1 MEALKEWPA
10 GPGQVQ
16 ENDFPYFRRLWKS
29 IVVALLAASL
39 IPMIVIGG
47 GMYYYMGSIIREKT
61 LDNLQE
67 EMSEHREA
75 VDEFL
80 SERTMDLKLLASNL
94 GLQALTAPGVLEK
107 VFRSLRA
114 EIPCF
119 TDLGVIDQQGNHLA
133 YVGPYDLLARK
144 YKETDWFKA
153 LRERDTFI
161 SDVFAGF
168 RNDPHVIMAVKQT
181 TEDGFWI
188 LRATVDAAYFDRL
201 VTGVLSHRRGDAF
214 LVNRG
219 GLYQSKPIAGGKLM
233 ERSSIQDLEPFDGV
247 DLQEKGEELV
257 AMAWLQTVP
266 WAIVGKFDSQEIY
279 GPLEKVKYLALYVFI
294 LGGILI
300 VGTVLLTTNALILR
314 LEKKRRS
321 IHVLDQQ
328 LQHSN
333 RMSSSMHLAPGIVQ
347 EMNDTLSNIDLVS
360 SWVDD
365 LSHRNLGKEENLQE
379 IRESMQQIKQE
390 VARARKTTEKFVK
403 ATRRNIP
410 VIREIDMNVLLEE
423 ILELLDRELRF
434 NRITVE
440 RAFERP
446 LPTIRSDP
454 SLVRQV
460 FQNLILNAVTAIRRD
475 GRITLSTR
483 GREGGVTVNVAD
495 NGPGVPE
502 EIKAKIF
509 DPLYAA
515 RPDGSGLGLSIGA
528 GILQKVGG
536 RISVES
542 EPGKGAVFTVEL
554 PSKFQPEKK

>member
-1 MEALKEWPA
+1 MEALSEWPA
-10 GPGQVQ
+10 GSGQVQ
-16 ENDFPYFRRLWKS
+16 ENDFPYFRRLWKN

-47 GMYYYMGSIIREKT
+47 GMYYYMSSIVREKT
-61 LDNLQE
+61 LESLRQE
-67 EMSEHREA
+67 ISDHRKTL
-75 VDEFL
+75 DEFL
-80 SERTMDLKLLASNL
+80 SERTRDLKLLSANV
-94 GLQALTAPGVLEK
+94 GLQALTGPGMLEK

-119 TDLGVIDQQGNHLA
+119 TDLGVIDQQGRHLA
-133 YVGPYDLLARK
+133 YVGPYDLIAQN

-153 LRERDTFI
+153 LGGRDTYI

-168 RNDPHVIMAVKQT
+168 RKDPHVIIAVKQT
-181 TEDGFWI
+181 MDDGYWI
-188 LRATVDAAYFDRL
+188 FRATVDAAYLDRL

-214 LVNRG
+214 LVNRS
-219 GLYQSKPIAGGKLM
+219 GLFQTNPTAGGKLM
-233 ERSSIQDLEPFDGV
+233 SQSGIKDLEPFDGV
-247 DLQEKGEELV
+247 DLQEKGEEIL

-279 GPLEKVKYLALYVFI
+279 GPLKKVKYLALYVFI

-321 IHVLDQQ
+321 IRVLDQQ

-333 RMSSSMHLAPGIVQ
+333 RISSSMHLAPGIVQ

-360 SWVDD
+360 SWVQD
-365 LSHRNLGKEENLQE
+365 LSQRNLRNEENLLE
-379 IRESMQQIKQE
+379 LRESVQQIKQE
-390 VARARKTTEKFVK
+390 VARARRTTEKFRK

-410 VIREIDMNVLLEE
+410 VIREIDMNVLLDE

-460 FQNLILNAVTAIRRD
+460 FQNLILNAVTAIRKD

-495 NGPGVPE
+495 SGPGIPE